1 MFGTFITHGLK
12 NLRDSSCDQLLVT
25 TVLLILLLISLWYKS
40 KEIKS

>member
-12 NLRDSSCDQLLVT
+12 DLRDSSFDQLLVA
-25 TVLLILLLISLWYKS
+25 TVLTILLLVSLWYKS